1 MIRAL
6 DIILSLAG
14 LLVLLPLFLVIAV
27 LIRMETSGPVFYIQ
41 ERIGMGGVPFT
52 LWKFRSMRVGSD
64 REGLLTVGGRD
75 PRITPVGRFI
85 RDWKLD
91 ELPQLWNVLRGDMS
105 LVGPR
110 PEVRKYTDLYTPA
123 QRRVLDVRPGVT
135 DQASIRYRHE
145 NDLLAASAD
154 PERTYIEE
162 ILPAKIALNQGWLDD
177 PSPSNYFRILF
188 QTIYHIIR

>member
-14 LLVLLPLFLVIAV
+14 LLVLLPLFLLIAV